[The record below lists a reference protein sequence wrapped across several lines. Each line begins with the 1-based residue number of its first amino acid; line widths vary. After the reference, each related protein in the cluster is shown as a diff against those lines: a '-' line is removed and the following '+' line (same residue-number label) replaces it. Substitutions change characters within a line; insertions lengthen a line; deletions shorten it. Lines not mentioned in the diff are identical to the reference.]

1 MNNQEAIARLKNIIN
16 KTEADEN
23 SMCHVDSG
31 DKKALE
37 IGIQSIRTLRAIEL
51 IYKMEQKQK
60 IDW

>member
-37 IGIQSIRTLRAIEL
+37 IGIQSTRTLRAIEL